1 MKEFCNILMAKDC
14 IILDTAE
21 DQHPDALARPWCGD
35 MSGAKC
41 SDGLCDVSASDVS
54 RSHQL
59 CHVAGSE
66 WWTMWTS
73 IQIDRYTQYSLF
85 NGPTSTVKIY

>member
-1 MKEFCNILMAKDC
+1 MKEFWNIIKASLMTLMRTNIL
-14 IILDTAE
+14 
-21 DQHPDALARPWCGD
+21 ALARPWCGD

-66 WWTMWTS
+66 
-73 IQIDRYTQYSLF
+73 
-85 NGPTSTVKIY
+85 

>member
-1 MKEFCNILMAKDC
+1 MAKDC
-14 IILDTAE
+14 IIIDT
-21 DQHPDALARPWCGD
+21 DALARPWCGD

-73 IQIDRYTQYSLF
+73 IQIDTQYSLF